1 MNSDKSDNLISG
13 TEFNYYHICHRKL
26 WLFSHDIQMESNS
39 DAVFQGK
46 LIHEHSYERKRKEI
60 MIDGAIR
67 IDFMED
73 GVVHEVKKSDRM
85 EESHTAQTLYYI
97 YCLRQK
103 GIDIRRGIINYPK
116 QRRTTEVELSPE
128 KELEIAGDMEGVRRI
143 IALDQPPEVLNSK
156 ICRKCSYEDF
166 CYA

>member
-1 MNSDKSDNLISG
+1 MDIDISG
-13 TEFNYYHICHRKL
+13 TEFNYYHVCHRKL
-26 WLFSHDIQMESNS
+26 WLFSHDIQMEANS

-46 LIHEHSYERKRKEI
+46 LIHEHSYERQRKEI

-67 IDFMED
+67 IDFMDD
-73 GVVHEVKKSDRM
+73 GVVHEVKKSDKM
-85 EESHTAQTLYYI
+85 EESHIAQTLYYI

-103 GIDIRRGIINYPK
+103 GMDIRKGIINYPK
-116 QRRTTEVELSPE
+116 QRRTTEVELTPE
-128 KELEIAGDMEGVRRI
+128 KEREITRDLEGIRQILTLEQA
-143 IALDQPPEVLNSK
+143 PEVLNSK